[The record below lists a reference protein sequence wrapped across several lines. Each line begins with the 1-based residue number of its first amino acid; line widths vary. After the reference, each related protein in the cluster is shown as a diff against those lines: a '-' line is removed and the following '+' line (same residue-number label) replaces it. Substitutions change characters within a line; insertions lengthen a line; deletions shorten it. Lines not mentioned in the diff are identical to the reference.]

1 MDKKCRFVCLQCSE
15 PPTPGWLIFQSAKD
29 VVKHLR
35 EYPTHLVVQEAPPV
49 DEMLAMLEAYEQP

>member
-1 MDKKCRFVCLQCSE
+1 MQCSE